1 MNSKSTNS
9 KFNPIVNG
17 LKVDVGLIS
26 AILKGIE
33 SSSREIFL
41 LLMQILLILKKIAS
55 SRRVLGQ
62 YLSYFAL
69 CSLDA
74 TIQLSLV
81 FVFVKYSHVQ
91 YVQYT
96 TSLVLAACIA

>member
-9 KFNPIVNG
+9 KFNPIING
-17 LKVDVGLIS
+17 LKVDGGLIS

-33 SSSREIFL
+33 SSSRQIFL

-91 YVQYT
+91 YT